1 MTSRSLAFVRHTILL
16 LPLGAS
22 SFLEHHSHYY
32 ELGKNSTSDILDA
45 GAVTYRPFSSQSWN
59 VFWEF
64 SVYMTISLGRLII
77 STVTQLGHSARLRHV
92 GLEKPNLL
100 YLYMCRQGR

>member
-32 ELGKNSTSDILDA
+32 ELGKNSTSDILGA
-45 GAVTYRPFSSQSWN
+45 GAVTHRSFYLNLGMYFGDSVCIWRYHLVNLKSQ
-59 VFWEF
+59 
-64 SVYMTISLGRLII
+64 M
-77 STVTQLGHSARLRHV
+77 
-92 GLEKPNLL
+92 
-100 YLYMCRQGR
+100 